1 MRSFS
6 VFFLLALNFLFCA
19 AGFAQPALTLTQI
32 TTVSQPVDIAAAG
45 DGSGRLFLVE
55 KGGTI
60 RILDLSSYSLL
71 PDAFLD
77 ISSLVLNS
85 GERGLLG
92 LTFHPDY
99 ANNGY
104 FYVNYSQAG
113 SGNTRISRFTATPPS
128 ANTADPASELP
139 ILTLAQPFT
148 NHNGGDMAF
157 GPDGYLYIAL
167 GDGGGSGDPDNR
179 AQNGMELHGKMLR
192 IDVNSTSGG
201 NNYAIPPD
209 NPFIGMQTPE
219 ILDEIWALGL
229 RNPWRFSFDRNTGD
243 IWIADVGQG
252 AWEELNY
259 QPASSQGGENYGWRC
274 YEGNHKFNTTVGCGA
289 VSSYVA
295 PIFEYDHDPNTGG
308 RSVSGGFVYRGNE
321 VPDLQGWYVMADYTS
336 DNFWLIQYN
345 GSGWTVDLQSDVPV
359 VDIVTF
365 GEDDD
370 GELYTASLGG
380 QVYKITAA
388 PLPVELLDFSGKFHG
403 GRTELTWTTA
413 TEKNAAYF
421 QVERQTAGAAFESI
435 GTVPAS
441 GVSSVN
447 KTYQF
452 DDPYAAPGE
461 NNYRLK
467 MVDLDNSFSYSP
479 IISVSVKEPATW
491 QLLPNPTSGRVSLSV
506 NTDRQVD
513 RLTFEVHN
521 TQGQVVFS
529 DVIEAPEFPFLK
541 PYNLG
546 RLPKGTYFCRIDIGE
561 KTALRQ
567 LVFW

>member
-1 MRSFS
+1 MRNLLL
-6 VFFLLALNFLFCA
+6 FFLLALNTLFCA
-19 AGFAQPALTLTQI
+19 PGFAQPDLTLTQI

-55 KGGTI
+55 KAGTI
-60 RILDLSSYSLL
+60 RILDLSAYTLL

-92 LTFHPDY
+92 LAFHPDF

-113 SGNTRISRFTATPPS
+113 SGNTRVSRFTANPPS
-128 ANTADPASELP
+128 ANTVDPSTELP
-139 ILTLAQPFT
+139 ILSVAQPFT
-148 NHNGGDMAF
+148 NHNGGDLAF
-157 GPDGYLYIAL
+157 GPDGYFYIAL
-167 GDGGGSGDPDNR
+167 GDGGGTGDPGDR
-179 AQNGMELHGKMLR
+179 AQNGQELLGKMLR
-192 IDVNSTSGG
+192 IDINNTSGG

-209 NPFIGMQTPE
+209 NPFVGMQTPE

-229 RNPWRFSFDRNTGD
+229 RNPWRFSFDRSTGD

-259 QPASSQGGENYGWRC
+259 QPASSSGGENYGWRC
-274 YEGNHKFNTTVGCGA
+274 YEGYHKYNTDGCG
-289 VSSYVA
+289 SGLGYTA
-295 PIFEYDHDPNTGG
+295 PIFEYGHNPTTGG
-308 RSVSGGFVYRGNE
+308 NSVSGGFVYRGNE
-321 VPDLQGWYVMADYTS
+321 VPDLQGWYIMADYTS
-336 DNFWLIQYN
+336 DNFWLVQPT

-359 VDIVTF
+359 SDIVTF

-380 QVYKITAA
+380 QIYKISATV
-388 PLPVELLDFSGKFHG
+388 LPIELMGFEGKFND
-403 GRTELTWTTA
+403 GRTQLRWTTA
-413 TEKNAAYF
+413 TEKNSAYF
-421 QVERQTAGAAFESI
+421 QVERQTPGAGFESI

-441 GVSSVN
+441 GVSTAS

-452 DDPYAAPGE
+452 DDLFAEPGE

-467 MVDLDNSFSYSP
+467 MVDIDNSFSYSP
-479 IISVSVKEPATW
+479 IISVYVKEPAIW
-491 QLLPNPTSGRVSLSV
+491 QLLPNPSTGQVTLSV
-506 NTDRQVD
+506 QTDLNVG
-513 RLTFEVHN
+513 RLGFEVLN
-521 TQGQVVFS
+521 MQGQVVFS
-529 DVIEAPEFPFLK
+529 DEVEAPELPFLK
-541 PYNLG
+541 PYNLVH
-546 RLPKGTYFCRIDIGE
+546 LPKGSYFCRIDIGE
-561 KTALRQ
+561 KTALRR